1 MAMLGLQLLC
11 KGFLQLQQLGA
22 TLHCGPRAS
31 HRSGFSCCGTQALG
45 TQASVAAVC
54 GLYRAGLFAYRLIC
68 SPECGLFPGQGSNPS
83 MYAALAGRFLT
94 VRLPRKSSP
103 HISFYFH
110 RIKNSENQYIL
121 VSAYNDLVKAC
132 DVSSIC
138 MFVLVLSV
146 VSNSLRPH
154 RLQPARLLC
163 PWNSSGKNTGVY
175 CHSLLQR
182 NFPTQGSSLPPAL
195 QADSLSFELQGSPIV
210 LYVCRQM

>member
-1 MAMLGLQLLC
+1 M
-11 KGFLQLQQLGA
+11 QQLGA

-31 HRSGFSCCGTQALG
+31 HSSGFSCCGTQALG

-138 MFVLVLSV
+138 MFVLVLQSC
-146 VSNSLRPH
+146 PT
-154 RLQPARLLC
+154 LC
-163 PWNSSGKNTGVY
+163 D
-175 CHSLLQR
+175 
-182 NFPTQGSSLPPAL
+182 PTDCSLPGFSVHGIL
-195 QADSLSFELQGSPIV
+195 QARIPECTAIPFSRGTSQPRDHPCLLH
-210 LYVCRQM
+210 CRQILYHLNYREVLLSSMSVGKCDGKESQILFQ